1 MCSINVSC
9 GNIVHKGLFLFFAL
23 QQLLVCKEHQFA
35 SIDRVLLLKTTDYWK
50 EFVSIDEISFNWITI
65 NVDIVSKQQY
75 IGLNKNRSNKD
86 DQNYKL
92 KNKYL

>member
-1 MCSINVSC
+1 M
-9 GNIVHKGLFLFFAL
+9 
-23 QQLLVCKEHQFA
+23 
-35 SIDRVLLLKTTDYWK
+35 
-50 EFVSIDEISFNWITI
+50 SIDEISFNWITI